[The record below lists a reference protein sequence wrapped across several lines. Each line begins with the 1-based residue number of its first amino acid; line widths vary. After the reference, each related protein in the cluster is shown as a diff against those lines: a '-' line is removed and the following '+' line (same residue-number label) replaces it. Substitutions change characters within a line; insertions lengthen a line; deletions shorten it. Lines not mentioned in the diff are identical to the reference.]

1 MKFIVQDTFSIKKVL
16 IFGGFGLC
24 RFQHKVGMNSFP
36 MRMNVISYGTNSF
49 PWGMYSFRSKIP
61 IVDKAPTRAF
71 SWLKTAASAF
81 TFKTLLRHY
90 AKQTPVSQREIGSAT
105 QKSKGAGGLV
115 SIVSYS
121 RLSLMIIASRTQ
133 FHVERPWGQR
143 PFIIVS

>member
-61 IVDKAPTRAF
+61 IVSQELRDPRAAEDQF
-71 SWLKTAASAF
+71 LVTICIQLELQHKIQTLDEIPELSTHNLASL
-81 TFKTLLRHY
+81 TY
-90 AKQTPVSQREIGSAT
+90 
-105 QKSKGAGGLV
+105 
-115 SIVSYS
+115 
-121 RLSLMIIASRTQ
+121 
-133 FHVERPWGQR
+133 
-143 PFIIVS
+143 

>member
-61 IVDKAPTRAF
+61 IVNNAQGHHDLTHRQC
-71 SWLKTAASAF
+71 T
-81 TFKTLLRHY
+81 
-90 AKQTPVSQREIGSAT
+90 V
-105 QKSKGAGGLV
+105 GAGEK
-115 SIVSYS
+115 YFHA
-121 RLSLMIIASRTQ
+121 RLMLK
-133 FHVERPWGQR
+133 ER
-143 PFIIVS
+143 ILD

>member
-61 IVDKAPTRAF
+61 IVMMALSNIAYMSSLFF
-71 SWLKTAASAF
+71 SVLAVVTATSF
-81 TFKTLLRHY
+81 SHQYLYLIST
-90 AKQTPVSQREIGSAT
+90 S
-105 QKSKGAGGLV
+105 
-115 SIVSYS
+115 
-121 RLSLMIIASRTQ
+121 
-133 FHVERPWGQR
+133 
-143 PFIIVS
+143 

>member
-61 IVDKAPTRAF
+61 IV
-71 SWLKTAASAF
+71 
-81 TFKTLLRHY
+81 HY
-90 AKQTPVSQREIGSAT
+90 AV
-105 QKSKGAGGLV
+105 
-115 SIVSYS
+115 
-121 RLSLMIIASRTQ
+121 ASHYYKKLFCENSDVRG
-133 FHVERPWGQR
+133 FLW
-143 PFIIVS
+143 SS

>member
-61 IVDKAPTRAF
+61 IVYNRWGGWVLVPVPSTPTEAELF
-71 SWLKTAASAF
+71 SSPWYIAIN
-81 TFKTLLRHY
+81 
-90 AKQTPVSQREIGSAT
+90 TPQIGN
-105 QKSKGAGGLV
+105 
-115 SIVSYS
+115 
-121 RLSLMIIASRTQ
+121 IINFRGKNLFS
-133 FHVERPWGQR
+133 
-143 PFIIVS
+143 

>member
-61 IVDKAPTRAF
+61 IVNKYFEPILF
-71 SWLKTAASAF
+71 AAERFCLQA
-81 TFKTLLRHY
+81 
-90 AKQTPVSQREIGSAT
+90 VSNQ
-105 QKSKGAGGLV
+105 L
-115 SIVSYS
+115 
-121 RLSLMIIASRTQ
+121 AS
-133 FHVERPWGQR
+133 
-143 PFIIVS
+143 S

>member
-61 IVDKAPTRAF
+61 IV
-71 SWLKTAASAF
+71 LIV
-81 TFKTLLRHY
+81 Y
-90 AKQTPVSQREIGSAT
+90 
-105 QKSKGAGGLV
+105 LV
-115 SIVSYS
+115 STICDIIFLCFVKYLPIEWKTKLYSKQHSLQIV
-121 RLSLMIIASRTQ
+121 
-133 FHVERPWGQR
+133 
-143 PFIIVS
+143 

>member
-61 IVDKAPTRAF
+61 IVIKLVFAF
-71 SWLKTAASAF
+71 N
-81 TFKTLLRHY
+81 LL
-90 AKQTPVSQREIGSAT
+90 
-105 QKSKGAGGLV
+105 
-115 SIVSYS
+115 
-121 RLSLMIIASRTQ
+121 
-133 FHVERPWGQR
+133 W
-143 PFIIVS
+143 